1 MPSRSLRGV
10 EALYL
15 VFDLFKDELET
26 NPFVNRVTA
35 GTLTEVDLLKQTIFP
50 LAHITLNNITH
61 NENNLSFNFTLFNLD
76 IADISKEPSEML
88 MGRYYDSSVEL
99 TDFFGND
106 NTMFILSNQLF
117 VVNRFISRLR
127 TSMIYDNS
135 WQLEGNPQ
143 SDVINKELENM
154 LVGYETTFSISVP
167 NDIDK
172 C

>member
-1 MPSRSLRGV
+1 
-10 EALYL
+10 
-15 VFDLFKDELET
+15 
-26 NPFVNRVTA
+26 
-35 GTLTEVDLLKQTIFP
+35 
-50 LAHITLNNITH
+50 
-61 NENNLSFNFTLFNLD
+61 
-76 IADISKEPSEML
+76 
-88 MGRYYDSSVEL
+88 
-99 TDFFGND
+99 
-106 NTMFILSNQLF
+106 MFILSNQLF
-117 VVNRFISRLR
+117 VVNRFIARLR